1 MQRKWLG
8 RFVQNASSAFH
19 SATQASRTMVKV
31 QPLDV
36 QIDPKKCMGDW
47 YVQVA
52 SPTPLD
58 KNQRNGLEQYT
69 WDEKKQ
75 QVCEHAQ
82 THLSLSPFPSG

>member
-1 MQRKWLG
+1 
-8 RFVQNASSAFH
+8 
-19 SATQASRTMVKV
+19 MVKV

-82 THLSLSPFPSG
+82 THLVVVSLSFRMRCKRCLLHNSKQHTKMAC